1 MRLLMVLC
9 FCTWGGSRTGIER
22 EREREGKRKR
32 NFPVSHVS
40 HPSLS
45 SSVFLPPPPRPLKVL
60 GERQLV
66 APGPAALQA
75 RHHAVLLVL
84 PDPLLEK
91 VGLALQ
97 RQHLHPVERVGG
109 LVVLVRAQRDEEA
122 VGDELDVLGHQVAV
136 HADQA

>member
-22 EREREGKRKR
+22 ERERESEREISR
-32 NFPVSHVS
+32 FRTFPIPLS
-40 HPSLS
+40 HPPS
-45 SSVFLPPPPRPLKVL
+45 SSPTSKKPLKVL

-91 VGLALQ
+91 VGLAL
-97 RQHLHPVERVGG
+97 
-109 LVVLVRAQRDEEA
+109 
-122 VGDELDVLGHQVAV
+122 
-136 HADQA
+136 